1 MSTNILDT
9 WSPKTRLGTMV
20 KQGKI
25 TSIEQIFAN
34 NLPIKE
40 IEIIDVLIPDLKY
53 EVLSFNLVQKQTD
66 AGETSRFQVLVAVGN
81 MNGYIGIGLGKAK
94 QVREAIEN
102 AVKTAKLNIIP
113 VRRGCG
119 SWECGCGLPH
129 SLPFK
134 VIGKS
139 GHTIVE
145 ILPAPRGI
153 GLVAGEKAK
162 ILLRLAGIQDAW
174 TRSRGNTQTTIN
186 FIKAVFNALKKTYSI
201 KTISEW

>member
-81 MNGYIGIGLGKAK
+81 MNGYL
-94 QVREAIEN
+94 
-102 AVKTAKLNIIP
+102 
-113 VRRGCG
+113 
-119 SWECGCGLPH
+119 
-129 SLPFK
+129 SL
-134 VIGKS
+134 I
-139 GHTIVE
+139 HI
-145 ILPAPRGI
+145 
-153 GLVAGEKAK
+153 
-162 ILLRLAGIQDAW
+162 
-174 TRSRGNTQTTIN
+174 
-186 FIKAVFNALKKTYSI
+186 
-201 KTISEW
+201 

>member
-1 MSTNILDT
+1 LDT
-9 WSPKTRLGTMV
+9 WSPKTRLGAMV

-81 MNGYIGIGLGKAK
+81 MDGYIGIGLGKAK

-145 ILPAPRGI
+145 ILPAPRGV

-162 ILLRLAGIQDAW
+162 TLLRLAGIQDAW

-186 FIKAVFNALKKTYSI
+186 FVKAVFNALKKTYSI

>member
-1 MSTNILDT
+1 MDT

-134 VIGKS
+134 DIGKS